1 MKGRGFFGLFSLPF
15 TGTTEDTIATSR
27 AAANAAL
34 QSQVERDRAAILDYI
49 TSEGDGGATDAEIEN
64 ATGIRGNSARPRR
77 IELARAGL
85 IEGRDGITRKTG
97 SGRAAVVWFAKGK
110 S

>member
-1 MKGRGFFGLFSLPF
+1 MKGRGFFGLLSLPF
-15 TGTTEDTIATSR
+15 TGTAEDTIATSR

-34 QSQVERDRAAILDYI
+34 QSHVERDRAAILAYI
-49 TSEGDGGATDAEIEN
+49 TDEGDSGATDDEIEN
-64 ATGIRGNSARPRR
+64 ATGIKGNSARPRR

-85 IEGRDGITRKTG
+85 IEGRDGETRKTR
-97 SGRAAVVWFAKGK
+97 SGRPAVIWFAKGK